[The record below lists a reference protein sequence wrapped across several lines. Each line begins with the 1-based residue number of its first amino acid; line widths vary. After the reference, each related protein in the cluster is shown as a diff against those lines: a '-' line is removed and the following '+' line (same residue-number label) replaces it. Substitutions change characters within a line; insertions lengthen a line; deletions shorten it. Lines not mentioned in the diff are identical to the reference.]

1 MPADS
6 EGHLDWDRDAV
17 RSRRR
22 PAVECAP
29 EAAIVY
35 LVEDE
40 AIVREELRRELEL
53 DGRTVAGFGS
63 CEAFLEAYAMPQQG
77 CLLLDALLPG
87 MSGLDG
93 IRLIKERAPKAL
105 VVILTVFEDDDKV
118 FSAIC
123 AGAAGYL
130 LKTSSATEIMQAV
143 RDALDGGSPMTSRI
157 ARRVLDMF
165 SKLVPKQS
173 DYGLS
178 EREKEILQLMVS
190 GLIKKEIADRLT
202 LSIHTVDTYLRRIYE
217 KLEVN
222 TRTAAVA
229 KALKEGLV

>member
-1 MPADS
+1 MKSIWIIEDHAAFRRTLVRVLNAEGGLRCTRDFDSCEKALPA
-6 EGHLDWDRDAV
+6 LAR
-17 RSRRR
+17 
-22 PAVECAP
+22 
-29 EAAIVY
+29 
-35 LVEDE
+35 DE
-40 AIVREELRRELEL
+40 APDLV
-53 DGRTVAGFGS
+53 
-63 CEAFLEAYAMPQQG
+63 
-77 CLLLDALLPG
+77 LLDVGLPG

>member
-1 MPADS
+1 MKSIWIIEDHAAFRRTLVRVLNAEDGLQCP
-6 EGHLDWDRDAV
+6 RDF
-17 RSRRR
+17 
-22 PAVECAP
+22 
-29 EAAIVY
+29 
-35 LVEDE
+35 D
-40 AIVREELRRELEL
+40 
-53 DGRTVAGFGS
+53 S
-63 CEAFLEAYAMPQQG
+63 CEKALAALARDDAPD
-77 CLLLDALLPG
+77 LILLDVGLPG
-87 MSGLDG
+87 MSGLEG
-93 IRLIKERAPKAL
+93 IRLIKERSPKAL

-130 LKTSSATEIMQAV
+130 LKTSSATEITQAV
-143 RDALDGGSPMTSRI
+143 RDALNGGSPMTSRI

-165 SKLVPKQS
+165 SKLAPKQS

-178 EREKEILQLMVS
+178 DREKEILQLMVT

-222 TRTAAVA
+222 TRTGAVA

>member
-1 MPADS
+1 MKTIWIIEDHAAFRRT
-6 EGHLDWDRDAV
+6 LV
-17 RSRRR
+17 RVLH
-22 PAVECAP
+22 A
-29 EAAIVY
+29 
-35 LVEDE
+35 EDG
-40 AIVREELRRELEL
+40 LQCTH
-53 DGRTVAGFGS
+53 DFDS
-63 CEAFLEAYAMPQQG
+63 CEKALAVLKPDDAPD
-77 CLLLDALLPG
+77 LILLDVGLPG
-87 MSGLDG
+87 MSGLEG

-130 LKTSSATEIMQAV
+130 LKTSSAAEITQAV
-143 RDALDGGSPMTSRI
+143 RDALNGGSPMTSRI

-165 SKLVPKQS
+165 SKLAPKQS

-178 EREKEILQLMVS
+178 DREKEILQLMVS

-217 KLEVN
+217 KLEVH
-222 TRTAAVA
+222 TRTGAVA

>member
-1 MPADS
+1 MKSIWIIEDHAAFRRTLVRVLNA
-6 EGHLDWDRDAV
+6 EGGLQCSRDF
-17 RSRRR
+17 
-22 PAVECAP
+22 
-29 EAAIVY
+29 
-35 LVEDE
+35 D
-40 AIVREELRRELEL
+40 
-53 DGRTVAGFGS
+53 S
-63 CEAFLEAYAMPQQG
+63 CEKALAALASDDAPD
-77 CLLLDALLPG
+77 LILLDVGLPG

-93 IRLIKERAPKAL
+93 MRLIKERSPKAL

-130 LKTSSATEIMQAV
+130 LKTSSATEITEAV

-165 SKLVPKQS
+165 SKLAPKHS

-178 EREKEILQLMVS
+178 DREKEILQLMVT
-190 GLIKKEIADRLT
+190 GLIKKEIAERLT
-202 LSIHTVDTYLRRIYE
+202 LSVHTVDTYLRRIYE

-222 TRTAAVA
+222 TRTGAVA